1 MTTVY
6 VNKNDCTA
14 PKLDLPYESTEKPK
28 FYRSKSTLIEVNVE
42 LNPKCFQEDY
52 RRRIVKKWF
61 MWKAGITRQTL
72 SSNHSVHYIKWSV
85 CESLK
90 GST

>member
-14 PKLDLPYESTEKPK
+14 PKLDLPYKSNEKPK

-61 MWKAGITRQTL
+61 MWKVGIIEQSL
-72 SSNHSVHYIKWSV
+72 STNHSVLEIKWSV
-85 CESLK
+85 WVSLI